1 LKRMIVLALL
11 LVVFMFCAVI
21 ATTTTAAAAPKIST
35 PRTSTL
41 HQTLSIEDIVPYDD
55 GGDPIGGHG
64 PPGRA

>member
-1 LKRMIVLALL
+1 MIVLALV

-21 ATTTTAAAAPKIST
+21 ANITTAAAAPKIST

-41 HQTLSIEDIVPYDD
+41 HQTLSIGDVVPYGD
-55 GGDPIGGHG
+55 GDPIDGHG